1 MYFLFDNL
9 NNRAQWDYWVFIPQ
23 ELRTFN
29 TANTRNNM
37 KIMSLASSSLA
48 NVWLANPIKIGR

>member
-9 NNRAQWDYWVFIPQ
+9 NNRAQWDYGVFIPQ

-37 KIMSLASSSLA
+37 KIISLASSSLA
-48 NVWLANPIKIGR
+48 NV